1 VQHGGRGPSYGST
14 VAVEA
19 ILQAEGLVASAI
31 DASRASWEGVTG
43 VSWSTEM
50 ASYSGGKKCGD
61 VESTRWKLA
70 SIVGVLE
77 TL

>member
-1 VQHGGRGPSYGST
+1 

-19 ILQAEGLVASAI
+19 ILQAKGLLASAI
-31 DASRASWEGVTG
+31 DASRASWEEVTG

-50 ASYSGGKKCGD
+50 ASYSGGKKCGNA
-61 VESTRWKLA
+61 ESTWWKLA
-70 SIVGVLE
+70 SIVGVLK